1 MLLKKGRSKGYPKR
15 ILWVRPNDFIGL
27 FSLLF
32 PKGMFLL
39 PEKHHP
45 SWLPVGYNLVPGVF
59 PLESGVGPLAFSK
72 EGKGL
77 GTRLRR
83 MWRFF
88 MLVCRYSCL
97 LLKEEPKLVLICRR
111 KGKFL
116 AWGGILRRQLQ
127 ADKTSYFGRRWK
139 LDRNRKPRMKVSGCH
154 GNWFFIHMQMKLAF
168 TIKVFALGIVSKVK
182 VLELE
187 NCLFASQ

>member
-1 MLLKKGRSKGYPKR
+1 MVICLATKTHKKGRSKGYPKR

-59 PLESGVGPLAFSK
+59 PLESRVGPLAFSK

-77 GTRLRR
+77 WTRLHR
-83 MWRFF
+83 M
-88 MLVCRYSCL
+88 
-97 LLKEEPKLVLICRR
+97 
-111 KGKFL
+111 
-116 AWGGILRRQLQ
+116 
-127 ADKTSYFGRRWK
+127 
-139 LDRNRKPRMKVSGCH
+139 
-154 GNWFFIHMQMKLAF
+154 
-168 TIKVFALGIVSKVK
+168 
-182 VLELE
+182 
-187 NCLFASQ
+187 

>member
-59 PLESGVGPLAFSK
+59 PLESRVGPLAFSK
-72 EGKGL
+72 REQEL
-77 GTRLRR
+77 ETRLRR
-83 MWRFF
+83 MKRFF

-127 ADKTSYFGRRWK
+127 ADKTSYFGRRSK
-139 LDRNRKPRMKVSGCH
+139 LDRNRKPRMKVSGCQ
-154 GNWFFIHMQMKLAF
+154 GNWFFINMQMKLAF
-168 TIKVFALGIVSKVK
+168 TIKVLHLV
-182 VLELE
+182 
-187 NCLFASQ
+187 

>member
-15 ILWVRPNDFIGL
+15 ILWVRLNDFIGL

-59 PLESGVGPLAFSK
+59 PLESRVGPLAFSK
-72 EGKGL
+72 QEQGL
-77 GTRLRR
+77 ETRLRR
-83 MWRFF
+83 MKRFF

-116 AWGGILRRQLQ
+116 A
-127 ADKTSYFGRRWK
+127 
-139 LDRNRKPRMKVSGCH
+139 
-154 GNWFFIHMQMKLAF
+154 
-168 TIKVFALGIVSKVK
+168 
-182 VLELE
+182 
-187 NCLFASQ
+187 